1 MDKVNILGVN
11 IDKVSVESA
20 SDRIMEYIEN
30 GDKRRCVFTPNSE
43 IIMAAYRDSEFC
55 KILNSA
61 DILTAD
67 GIGVVYASRIL
78 KNPIESRAAGYD
90 TACSVLSKGAK
101 KSIGVY
107 LFGAKPGVADKAA
120 EVICE
125 RYKGIRVVGTA
136 DGYFNDNKEKEIIA
150 DINLVKPDLLFVCL
164 GAPKQEKWIHK
175 HKDELDFGV
184 CMGIGGSLDVFAG
197 TAKRAPDFYCK
208 HGLEWFYRLVK
219 EPKRAIRMLDLP
231 KFALTVIVHGKKFKQ
246 E

>member
-20 SDRIMEYIEN
+20 SDIILDYIEN

-78 KNPIESRAAGYD
+78 ANPIESRAAGYD
-90 TACSVLSKGAK
+90 TACSVLAKGAK
-101 KSIGVY
+101 KAIGVY

-120 EVICE
+120 EVIRE

-136 DGYFNDNKEKEIIA
+136 DGYFDDNKENEIIA
-150 DINLVKPDLLFVCL
+150 DINSAKPDLLFVCL